1 MQKYRQEIFIL
12 KILNKMTITNQIF
25 EHYRIKQRKIE
36 AAKKLLLLNGY
47 RVSKIEIDEKNNYD
61 RKYKVH

>member
-1 MQKYRQEIFIL
+1 
-12 KILNKMTITNQIF
+12 MTITNQIF